1 MTKVMLVEDDPT
13 MLSLLETLLMIEGF
27 EVSKAEDFT
36 KVLDDVRIN
45 MPNVILMDVHLE
57 GYDGIEIVAALRAES
72 EFGDISVIMSS
83 GMDVREKCFASG
95 ANDFILKPYMPDEL
109 INKIKVLV
117 GIKQQKG

>member
-27 EVSKAEDFT
+27 EISKAEDFT
-36 KVLDDVRIN
+36 NVLEDIRIN
-45 MPNVILMDVHLE
+45 MPDVILMDVHLE

-83 GMDVREKCFASG
+83 GMDVKEKCLANG

-109 INKIKVLV
+109 VSKIKALT
-117 GIKQQKG
+117 GRY